1 MSEPK
6 DDLPTRLRKTAVI
19 LRTQADLAARVAE
32 TYAPQRAEWEQAK
45 GDDRLNVMI
54 RYQLDQEQLAR
65 SLTKDADEAEEAAD
79 RIEAQANLIEG
90 LRGYVMHTR
99 ICSAIDMINC
109 TCGLTTLLASI
120 KEPPS
125 AD

>member
-6 DDLPTRLRKTAVI
+6 DDPTGHAGKALQAWLNLPDEERSEERPWI
-19 LRTQADLAARVAE
+19 MGFNAA
-32 TYAPQRAEWEQAK
+32 WEIQ
-45 GDDRLNVMI
+45 N
-54 RYQLDQEQLAR
+54 
-65 SLTKDADEAEEAAD
+65 D
-79 RIEAQANLIEG
+79 RIEAQAKLIEG
-90 LRGYVMHTR
+90 LRGYVQHNPE
-99 ICSAIDMINC
+99 ICVGGALGRAC